1 MAGPSTPPLVTAL
14 RGADLL
20 NNPRLNKG
28 TAFSRSERRE
38 LELEGLLP
46 WQMETIE
53 QQVERCWRAFG
64 ELERDLDRYAYLQ
77 ILRERNLTL
86 FHRVLA
92 DHIEAVMPIVYTPT
106 VGSAIQHFSQT
117 YRSPSQGLF
126 LAQVSAAATI
136 VSLPVLIAGFA
147 AQDKLVQGLS
157 LGAVK

>member
-1 MAGPSTPPLVTAL
+1 MAGLSVQPLVTAL

-46 WQMETIE
+46 WQVETIE
-53 QQVERCWRAFG
+53 QQVKRCWRACC

-92 DHIEAVMPIVYTPT
+92 DHIEAVMPIVYTPHR
-106 VGSAIQHFSQT
+106 GLGDPALQPDLSQPLPGIVPGGT
-117 YRSPSQGLF
+117 P
-126 LAQVSAAATI
+126 AAA
-136 VSLPVLIAGFA
+136 LR
-147 AQDKLVQGLS
+147 
-157 LGAVK
+157 